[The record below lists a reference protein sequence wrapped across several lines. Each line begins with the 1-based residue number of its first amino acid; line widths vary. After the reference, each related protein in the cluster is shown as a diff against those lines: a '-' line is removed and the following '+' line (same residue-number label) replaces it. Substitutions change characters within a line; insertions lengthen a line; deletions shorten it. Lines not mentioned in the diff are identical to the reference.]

1 MLVCYFHTSTPA
13 LPLKYAGVPSV
24 FTNSAHSLG
33 AWASPCETAS
43 PRQTKHASSGDAP
56 GPTSTDTRIPW
67 GRGHPTCLRAGCVI
81 RCSTV
86 LCFATRAHSL
96 NLCAEPPVSRR
107 HPPIFYASLAPA
119 RLSLLRVSRLAP
131 LPIHAHTVYILDV
144 QAYICQRCGHMRRL
158 PQLLP
163 QQYRCASVDA
173 PGGVGICLTRASCCR
188 SSADW
193 RA

>member
-119 RLSLLRVSRLAP
+119 RLSPRATAYPRAYGL
-131 LPIHAHTVYILDV
+131 HTG
-144 QAYICQRCGHMRRL
+144 C
-158 PQLLP
+158 
-163 QQYRCASVDA
+163 
-173 PGGVGICLTRASCCR
+173 
-188 SSADW
+188 SSAHMSEM
-193 RA
+193 RAHAAPASTAATTIPMCKRRCVGRRGHLSDAR